1 MHIFAK
7 SALGTM
13 MLCSS
18 VAAAQ
23 AQDTYNPTLLD
34 EELSII
40 ENAAKIPELT
50 TFVEAL
56 MASEIAAELIEGGD
70 YTVFAPTNEAFEYL
84 PDGRID
90 ALLEPENAD
99 ELAEILGLHV
109 AGSPLRA
116 EDLEAKVASAGP
128 IETLQEDSALT
139 VAEIEGQ
146 LHLQPPQ
153 GDQDAVAI
161 LIPDIVAANGVIHVI
176 NRVMI
181 P

>member
-70 YTVFAPTNEAFEYL
+70 YTVFAPTNEAFAYL

-116 EDLEAKVASAGP
+116 EDLEAKIASAGP
-128 IETLQEDSALT
+128 IETLQQDSALT

-146 LHLQPPQ
+146 LHLQPAQ